1 MIHRLLRIP
10 RADFMIFSPWDFFCF
25 EKDVNNINNL
35 SN

>member
-1 MIHRLLRIP
+1 MIHRLLKIP
-10 RADFMIFSPWDFFCF
+10 RADFMIFSPWDFCF